1 MSTIAIVILVAIGL
15 MIMMGLNERTRDQLF
30 LKEKKDYIPSDKASS
45 LAGYIVRHGGS
56 LRYHCS
62 HRSGVPRH
70 FLAPEMTRCE
80 RLNCSDDHF
89 RVPSI

>member
-45 LAGYIVRHGGS
+45 LAGYIVAM
-56 LRYHCS
+56 
-62 HRSGVPRH
+62 GVLFGITVLIVRACQGT
-70 FLAPEMTRCE
+70 F
-80 RLNCSDDHF
+80 
-89 RVPSI
+89 